1 METTRRHPNYL
12 LVGAALIVLTF
23 FEVAVVGLPISPLP
37 FLLLLGGAKAL
48 LIAMYF
54 MHLKFDRRLY
64 SFLFAIG
71 VVGGIAMVTV
81 LVLVIQAHLA

>member
-1 METTRRHPNYL
+1 METTRPHPNYL

-23 FEVAVVGLPISPLP
+23 FEVAVVGLPVPPLP
-37 FLLLLGGAKAL
+37 FLLLFGGVKAL

-71 VVGGIAMVTV
+71 VALGLAMVTV
-81 LVLVIQAHLA
+81 LALLIQSHLT

>member
-23 FEVAVVGLPISPLP
+23 FEVAVVGLPIPALP
-37 FLLLLGGAKAL
+37 FLLLFGGAKAL

-64 SFLFAIG
+64 TFLFGIG
-71 VVGGIAMVTV
+71 ATLGIAMIIV
-81 LVLVIQAHLA
+81 LVLLIQAHLA